1 MDAPKPDP
9 SSKEDSPPAQA
20 AAAPPADE
28 ASAAA
33 APAEAAAPAPAAAP
47 AGTPQS
53 ALTSS
58 QRVATMIAALLGTFL
73 AALDSTIVSNAG
85 PAIIRDLKISP
96 TLYDW
101 LTTAY
106 FLGTTVFIPVWGKAS
121 DIKGR
126 RPILLAGIGV
136 FLLGSLGCAL
146 SPGFVTLVLFRGLQG
161 IGAAA
166 LLSTPYAV
174 IADLFP
180 PAVRSKYTGLFA
192 AVWGLSAVIGPLL
205 GGIITESLSWQWVFL
220 VNLPI
225 GALAVGFIVARMP
238 ALGGGLAARIDVRS
252 VLALCAAVIP
262 LLLALTFG
270 RAGGA
275 EEAGVIPPSR
285 WGEPLVLALLAGS
298 VLGIALFVVVQRK
311 SPSPVIDLRH
321 FKTPVFRWSTL
332 STSILGMAYHAGVL
346 YAPLFMQR
354 VLGKSPTDA
363 GLVLIPL
370 SLGVVLGNIA
380 AGQIAS
386 RRGHYKP
393 VMLFAAALGVA
404 TLSWL
409 ALSLEQ
415 GVSTTMLTVQVA
427 LLGLSLGPQVP
438 LYVLAIQNGMPKQLT
453 GSVTGSATFFRLIGV
468 TLGTAIFG
476 VVFAAVFTSQ
486 GAAVLPAQAMTR
498 AVTAVFWLGAAQTA
512 VALVTTLLIPALEL
526 KKK

>member
-1 MDAPKPDP
+1 MEAPKPAA
-9 SSKEDSPPAQA
+9 SAKEDSPPAQP
-20 AAAPPADE
+20 APA
-28 ASAAA
+28 ASA
-33 APAEAAAPAPAAAP
+33 APAAAP
-47 AGTPQS
+47 AGAPQS
-53 ALTSS
+53 SLTSA
-58 QRVATMIAALLGTFL
+58 QRIATMIAALLGTFL
-73 AALDSTIVSNAG
+73 AALDTTIVSNAG

-146 SPGFVTLVLFRGLQG
+146 APEFVSLVLFRGLQG

-180 PAVRSKYTGLFA
+180 PAVRSRYTGLFA

-205 GGIITESLSWQWVFL
+205 GGVITESLSWHWVFL

-225 GALAVGFIVARMP
+225 GAIAVGFIVAKMP
-238 ALGGGLAARIDVRS
+238 PLGGGLKARIDFVNVAS
-252 VLALCAAVIP
+252 LCAAVIP

-270 RAGGA
+270 RAGNP
-275 EEAGVIPPSR
+275 EEAGLPAQSR
-285 WGEPLVLALLAGS
+285 WGDPLVLGLLAGS
-298 VLGIALFVVVQRK
+298 VLGIAVFVVVQRK
-311 SPSPVIDLRH
+311 STSPVIDLRH
-321 FKTPVFRWSTL
+321 FKTPVFRWSAL
-332 STSILGMAYHAGVL
+332 STSTLGMAYHAGVL
-346 YAPLFMQR
+346 YVPLFMQQ

-363 GLVLIPL
+363 GTVLIPL
-370 SLGVVLGNIA
+370 SLGVVIGNIA

-393 VMLFAAALGVA
+393 VMIFAAVLGVA
-404 TLSWL
+404 TLAWL
-409 ALSLEQ
+409 ALSIDQ
-415 GVSTTMLTVQVA
+415 STSTSLLVVQVA

-438 LYVLAIQNGMPKQLT
+438 LYVLAIQNGMPKELT

-468 TLGTAIFG
+468 TMGTAIFG
-476 VVFAAVFTSQ
+476 VVFSAVFSSQ
-486 GAAVLPAQAMTR
+486 GAGPASGAASIAMISAVK
-498 AVTAVFWLGAAQTA
+498 AVFWLGCAQTGL
-512 VALVTTLLIPALEL
+512 ALVTTLLIPAIEL

>member
-1 MDAPKPDP
+1 MDAPKQAS
-9 SSKEDSPPAQA
+9 SSKEDSPSAQPAPA
-20 AAAPPADE
+20 EPPAAAP
-28 ASAAA
+28 
-33 APAEAAAPAPAAAP
+33 AP

-53 ALTSS
+53 ALTSA
-58 QRVATMIAALLGTFL
+58 QRIATMIAALLGTFL
-73 AALDSTIVSNAG
+73 AALDTTIVSNAG
-85 PAIIRDLKISP
+85 PAIIRDLEISP

-101 LTTAY
+101 LTTSY

-146 SPGFVTLVLFRGLQG
+146 SPEFVSLVLFRGLQG

-180 PAVRSKYTGLFA
+180 PAVRSRYTGLFA

-205 GGIITESLSWQWVFL
+205 GGVITESLSWHWVFL

-225 GALAVGFIVARMP
+225 GAIAVGFILAKMP
-238 ALGGGLAARIDVRS
+238 PLGGGLKAYIDVRS
-252 VLALCAAVIP
+252 VLSLCAAVIP

-275 EEAGVIPPSR
+275 EEAAVVATSR
-285 WGEPLVLALLAGS
+285 WGEPLVLGLAAGS
-298 VLGIALFVVVQRK
+298 VLGIAVFVVVQRK

-321 FKTPVFRWSTL
+321 FRTPVFRWSTV
-332 STSILGMAYHAGVL
+332 STSMLGMAYHAGVL
-346 YAPLFMQR
+346 YVPLFMQQ

-370 SLGVVLGNIA
+370 SLGVVIGNIA

-393 VMLFAAALGVA
+393 VMIAAAVLGVA
-404 TLSWL
+404 TLAWL
-409 ALSLEQ
+409 AVTIDR
-415 GVSTTMLTVQVA
+415 GSTSTMLLVQVA

-438 LYVLAIQNGMPKQLT
+438 LYVLAIQNGMPKELT

-476 VVFAAVFTSQ
+476 VVFSAVFSSQ
-486 GAAVLPAQAMTR
+486 AAGTPAAAAMTS
-498 AVTAVFWLGAAQTA
+498 AVKAVFWLGCAQTGL
-512 VALVTTLLIPALEL
+512 ALITTLLIPALEL